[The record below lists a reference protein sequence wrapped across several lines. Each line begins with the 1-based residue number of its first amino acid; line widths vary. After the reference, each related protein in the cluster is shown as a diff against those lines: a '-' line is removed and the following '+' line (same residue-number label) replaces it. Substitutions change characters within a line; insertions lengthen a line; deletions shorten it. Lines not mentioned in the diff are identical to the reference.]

1 MHKSTK
7 QAAYW
12 QNSHLQSIV
21 TVFKGINPTPTGNA
35 SLGELFDRMCANDC
49 NEREK
54 ALKRANVCNLRKTA
68 FEAKKSGDESGY
80 KIEKELLRG
89 FSSGELSYRSD
100 APDNFK
106 TYVPIMV
113 LDFDYS
119 FFYEGDAPPWTPEF
133 CREIFAKICADPYT
147 LAAFFSPSGGLRVMV
162 DAVSTLEI
170 HRVTYGEVMEYF
182 SLLTGLPILK
192 SKKNSEGKKVANAPF
207 GIDPTCQ
214 NESRFF
220 YFVEGLTDDEFYLNG
235 NSRLFIAG
243 TPAKATKGEPAPNA
257 PQTKPDAPQAQQTAP
272 TLTDADAWE
281 IYELMTDERHS
292 TTANA
297 GRNGRLFVLAQIA
310 HDHGECENDIL
321 DYCRQFIEKDFTEAE
336 IKATVASAVK
346 RTSQKFDRTQL
357 ANYKAIREK
366 PQKQPKHKNV
376 DPGIE
381 EKPSKYGAKN
391 NYTEIVEYLEEHH
404 EFKVDVVS
412 NEIETRKK
420 GTEKWEV
427 LNENNIL
434 HELRKLGIKVSDAV
448 LISLLGS
455 DFVPKFDPFLT
466 YFKGLKTYDPSEGDH
481 IAKLAGYVKLK
492 DEKERDFFNK
502 MYRKML
508 VRVAAAATLRL
519 AFNKQCFVFTGGQ
532 GGGKSTFVRFHCP
545 PILSRY
551 RVDWTREEVNE
562 KDGRFALAQNLI
574 INLDEL
580 ASFGKHNIEQTKALM
595 SLDHIKDRLPYG
607 KRPVRFPRRASFFGS
622 TNRDEFLTDE
632 TGTVRWQVFEIS
644 SIQHDHGGPTGY
656 AANIEI
662 DRVWAQAWHLLTSG
676 EIVPELTEKEV
687 EESEARN
694 KAFAVSTYEMEM
706 LLKHYQEAEN
716 EGIGVQFCLT
726 GDIQNQIE
734 KDTGIRLNRTN
745 LGAAIKR
752 LGWVQRTKR
761 VKDKDH
767 PVKGYFVCKLDM
779 PGSAFEDIKNQEQ
792 MEEDTPF

>member
-1 MHKSTK
+1 MHKDTP
-7 QAAYW
+7 QTAYW
-12 QNSHLQSIV
+12 QSHALQSSV
-21 TVFKGINPTPTGNA
+21 TIFKGINPTPTGNA
-35 SLGELFDRMCANDC
+35 SLGELFDRMRTTDP
-49 NEREK
+49 K
-54 ALKRANVCNLRKTA
+54 KRAAVLSLRQTA
-68 FEAKKSGDESGY
+68 FEAKKSGDEAAY
-80 KIEKELLRG
+80 KIQKDLLRG
-89 FSSGELSYRSD
+89 FSLGELSYRSD
-100 APDNFK
+100 APESFK
-106 TYVPIMV
+106 SYVPIPV

-119 FFYEGDAPPWTPEF
+119 FFYAGDVPPWTPEL
-133 CREIFAKICADPYT
+133 CREIFAKVCADPYT
-147 LAAFFSPSGGLRVMV
+147 LAAFLSPSGGLRVMV
-162 DAVSTLEI
+162 DSVSTLES
-170 HRVTYGEVMEYF
+170 HRETYGQVMEYY
-182 SLLTGLPILK
+182 SRLTGLPILK
-192 SKKNSEGKKVANAPF
+192 SKKNKEGKKVSNAPF

-220 YFVEGLTDDEFYLNG
+220 YFVEGLAADEFYLNE
-235 NSRLFIAG
+235 NPRLFIAG
-243 TPAKATKGEPAPNA
+243 TPTKETKGEPAPNA
-257 PQTKPDAPQAQQTAP
+257 PQTKPNAP
-272 TLTDADAWE
+272 TLTDADAWA
-281 IYELMTDERHS
+281 IYEQMTDERDS
-292 TTANA
+292 PTAAA
-297 GRNGRLFVLAQIA
+297 GRNGRLLVLAQIA
-310 HDHGECENDIL
+310 HDHGESEADIL
-321 DYCRQFIEKDFTEAE
+321 DYCQQYIEKDFTQAE
-336 IKATVASAVK
+336 IRATVESAVK
-346 RTSQKFDRTQL
+346 RTSAKYDREQL
-357 ANYKAIREK
+357 AHYKAKREK
-366 PQKQPKHKNV
+366 VQKQPKHKNV
-376 DPGIE
+376 DPGKE
-381 EKPSKYGAKN
+381 EKQSKYGAKN

-420 GTEKWEV
+420 DTEKWEV

-545 PILSRY
+545 PLLSRY

-562 KDGRFALAQNLI
+562 KDGRFALAQNLL

-644 SIQHDHGGPTGY
+644 SIQHDHGGPEGY
-656 AANIEI
+656 AANVCI

-706 LLKHYQEAEN
+706 LLKHYQESEN

-767 PVKGYFVCKLDM
+767 PVKGYFVKKLDM
-779 PGSAFEDIKNQEQ
+779 PGSAFEDIKNQEKK
-792 MEEDTPF
+792 EEETPF